1 MLTLYYKDGR
11 EIIEESTKCGN
22 SGCLGEPW
30 CSAWGICSSLDSS
43 KHAKVMEFSNLGQE
57 DQYDYLFSE
66 LSQQEHSSQTC
77 TSEHS
82 HFTST
87 FTTNFQNQFNSSYS
101 SSQLASVLP
110 SSTESALP
118 SNSLQSVLPSNSLQ
132 SVHQSSSL
140 QSASFQ
146 SSPSQSGLQFSS
158 SQSALQ
164 TIASVSRFSQPVPDD
179 EIVKARIKAIPKKT
193 RQDTDYCV
201 RLWNSWRDNRRKL
214 GFDVPQL
221 SEVDKIIQAQ
231 WLTRFIL
238 EVRKINGSEYPPN
251 TLYHIVN
258 GIMRHVR
265 ISNPGTDF
273 YKDAEYS
280 GFIASLNAEMK
291 RLQSKGM
298 GSTQKQAEP
307 LSTQEEEQL
316 WENQLLGDHSP
327 QALLNTMVFMIG
339 LYFALRSGD
348 EHRNLRR
355 NPYQIKIVERS
366 GQRSYLEYT
375 EDSYIK
381 KSSWRLKR
389 KKN

>member
-1 MLTLYYKDGR
+1 MLTLYDKDGR

-22 SGCLGEPW
+22 TGCLGEPW

-57 DQYDYLFSE
+57 DQYDNIFSE

-87 FTTNFQNQFNSSYS
+87 FTTNFQNQFSSLYS

-110 SSTESALP
+110 YSTESALP
-118 SNSLQSVLPSNSLQ
+118 SNSLQSALPSNSLQSVHQSISLQSALPSNSLQSVHQSISLQSALPSNSLQ

-146 SSPSQSGLQFSS
+146 SSPSQSDLQFSS

-193 RQDTDYCV
+193 RQDTHYCV

-238 EVRKINGSEYPPN
+238 EVRKINGSEYLTVLLIN
-251 TLYHIVN
+251 FHKCS
-258 GIMRHVR
+258 HV
-265 ISNPGTDF
+265 T
-273 YKDAEYS
+273 K
-280 GFIASLNAEMK
+280 
-291 RLQSKGM
+291 
-298 GSTQKQAEP
+298 
-307 LSTQEEEQL
+307 
-316 WENQLLGDHSP
+316 HH
-327 QALLNTMVFMIG
+327 V
-339 LYFALRSGD
+339 
-348 EHRNLRR
+348 
-355 NPYQIKIVERS
+355 
-366 GQRSYLEYT
+366 
-375 EDSYIK
+375 
-381 KSSWRLKR
+381 
-389 KKN
+389 

>member
-1 MLTLYYKDGR
+1 MLTLYDKDGW
-11 EIIEESTKCGN
+11 EITEESTKCSN

-66 LSQQEHSSQTC
+66 LSQQEYSSQTC

-87 FTTNFQNQFNSSYS
+87 FTTNFQNQFSSSYS

-118 SNSLQSVLPSNSLQ
+118 SNSLQSVHQSSSLQSALPSNSLQSVHQSSSLQSALPSNSLQ

-146 SSPSQSGLQFSS
+146 SSPSQLGLQFSS

-179 EIVKARIKAIPKKT
+179 EIVKARMKAIPKKT

-273 YKDAEYS
+273 YKDAEYL

-298 GSTQKQAEP
+298 GSTQKQAES

-316 WENQLLGDHSP
+316 WENQILGDHSP

-348 EHRNLRR
+348 EHRNL
-355 NPYQIKIVERS
+355 
-366 GQRSYLEYT
+366 
-375 EDSYIK
+375 
-381 KSSWRLKR
+381 
-389 KKN
+389 